1 MRKTIHYKS
10 FALITF
16 ILIAFS
22 ISSFGQ
28 LRTDSPYSRFGLGD
42 VNPGYNVYQSSMGG
56 VGYGVRDYLRI
67 STINPAAI
75 AAIDSG
81 SFVFNASFNGMLVN
95 TKTATQSGGSSY
107 FNLSYLQFGLPV
119 TTWWRTGGG
128 LTPFTTIGYDVSTH
142 EDLDSI
148 GDVRFSHLGD
158 GGVTNIFWN
167 NSFKL
172 NKKFSVGINTAYL
185 FGNINYRRESE
196 LTEFPYAFM
205 YRLTNNINM
214 KGLYFNYGL
223 QYYTRF
229 GKEESYYKKKYF
241 FGFGL
246 IYANQQKIR
255 STKSA
260 FGVTYTNGTEGN
272 EFVKDTVVNINQGNG
287 YVTIPQKIGGGF
299 SIGAYK
305 KWMLAAD
312 FTYNEFSKFTSFGVN
327 DSLSNS
333 MRYNIGG
340 QYYIGKVAINAGFKY
355 NNSYLNLNDTPIND
369 YGITFGVGFPLR
381 NNAMTISDIDLSFEF
396 GRRGTTI
403 NNLIQQDYFKFK
415 LGINIRNVWF
425 QRPKYL

>member
-1 MRKTIHYKS
+1 MRKPIHYKS
-10 FALITF
+10 FALIIF
-16 ILIAFS
+16 ILTAIS

-42 VNPGYNVYQSSMGG
+42 VNPGYNVYQSSLGG

-81 SFVFNASFNGMLVN
+81 SFVFNAAFNGLAVN
-95 TKTATQSGGSSY
+95 TKTSTQSGSTNY

-128 LTPFTTIGYDVSTH
+128 LTPFTTVGYDVSSH

-167 NSFKL
+167 NSFKI
-172 NKKFSVGINTAYL
+172 NKNFSVGINTSYL

-196 LTEFPYAFM
+196 LTEHPYAFM

-214 KGLYFNYGL
+214 KGLYLNYGL

-229 GKEESYYKKKYF
+229 GKEEEYSKKKYF
-241 FGFGL
+241 FGLGL
-246 IYANQQKIR
+246 VYANEQKIK

-260 FGVTYTNGTEGN
+260 LGITYTNGAEGN
-272 EFVKDTVVNINQGNG
+272 EFVKDTVVDINQGEG
-287 YVTIPQKIGGGF
+287 YVVIPQKIGGGF
-299 SIGAYK
+299 SIGQYK
-305 KWMLAAD
+305 KWMIAAD
-312 FTYNEFSKFTSFGVN
+312 VTFNEFSKFSSFGIN

-333 MRYNIGG
+333 LRYNFGG
-340 QYYIGKVAINAGFKY
+340 QYYIGKVALNAGFKY
-355 NNSYLNLNDTPIND
+355 NSSYLNLNNTPIND
-369 YGITFGVGFPLR
+369 YGITFGIGIPLR
-381 NNAMTISDIDLSFEF
+381 NNASTISDVDLSFEF

-403 NNLIQQDYFKFK
+403 NNLIQQDYFQVR
-415 LGINIRNVWF
+415 LGVNIRNRWF
-425 QRPKYL
+425 NRPKYL